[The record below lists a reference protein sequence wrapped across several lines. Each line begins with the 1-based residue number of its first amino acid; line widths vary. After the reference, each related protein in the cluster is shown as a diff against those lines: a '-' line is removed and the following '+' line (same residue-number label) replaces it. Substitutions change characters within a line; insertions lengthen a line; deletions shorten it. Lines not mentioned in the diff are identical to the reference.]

1 MTGPAGWVLH
11 VDLDQ
16 FIAAVEVLRRPELA
30 GLPVVVGG
38 RGDPTERGVVATA
51 SYEARRFGVGSGMPL
66 RLAARKLGKSSSDAV
81 FLPVDAAAYDAA
93 SAEVM
98 AVLRSLGW
106 GGVPVLVEALGWDE
120 AFVGAGPGHGDLGD
134 PVAFAERIRTTLLE
148 GTRLASAVGIGDNK
162 LQAKLATGF
171 AKQRVE
177 GAVAREAGAG
187 IGEESGPGGQE
198 RGRGTYVISDETWY
212 AEMGPRPTSA
222 LWGIGKKTADKLALL
237 GIVTVDDLARAD
249 PSMLAD
255 RVGPTTGPWLRRL
268 GRGVASSEVD
278 ATPYVARGHG
288 REETFQED
296 LTEWGDVEREVDRIA
311 RRVVADI
318 QAEGRPAVRVELK
331 LRYRPFFTLTRSHKL
346 PAPTSDADRIA
357 AEAVALLDR
366 VEKDRPVRLLGV
378 RLEMTTPD
386 SENDGVAG
394 TGDAD
399 PAPS

>member
-66 RLAARKLGKSSSDAV
+66 RLAERKLRKSEKEAV
-81 FLPVDAAAYDAA
+81 FLPADAAAYDAA

-98 AVLRSLGW
+98 DVLRGLEW
-106 GGVPVLVEALGWDE
+106 GGVPVLVEVLGWDE
-120 AFVGAGPGHGDLGD
+120 AFVGAGPGHGELGS
-134 PVAFAERIRTTLLE
+134 PIEFGERVRAAVLDR
-148 GTRLASAVGIGDNK
+148 TRLTSAVGIGDNK

-177 GAVAREAGAG
+177 GALAREAGAG
-187 IGEESGPGGQE
+187 IGEESGPGDQE

-212 AEMGPRPTSA
+212 DEMGPRPTSA

-237 GIVTVDDLARAD
+237 GIQTVEDLARAD
-249 PSMLAD
+249 AALLAEKL
-255 RVGPTTGPWLRRL
+255 GPTTGPWLRRL

-296 LTEWGDVEREVDRIA
+296 ITDWAVVESEVARIA
-311 RRVVADI
+311 RRVVEDI
-318 QAEGRPAVRVELK
+318 DAEGRPAVRVELK

-346 PAPTSDADRIA
+346 PEPTNDPDRLA

-378 RLEMTTPD
+378 RLEMTEP
-386 SENDGVAG
+386 
-394 TGDAD
+394 
-399 PAPS
+399 

>member
-1 MTGPAGWVLH
+1 MVSQPHLPAVGDGPPGQPWVLH

-51 SYEARRFGVGSGMPL
+51 SYEARRYGVGSGMPL
-66 RLAARKLGKSSSDAV
+66 RLAERKLRKSEKRVV
-81 FLPVDAAAYDAA
+81 FLPLDKDAYDTA

-98 AVLRSLGW
+98 DVLRGLEW
-106 GGVPVLVEALGWDE
+106 GGVPVLVEVLGWDE
-120 AFVGAGPGHGDLGD
+120 AFVGPGPDHGDLGS
-134 PVAFAERIRTTLLE
+134 PVEFAERIRTAVRDA
-148 GTRLASAVGIGDNK
+148 TRLTSGVGIGDNK

-177 GAVAREAGAG
+177 GALAREAGSG
-187 IGEESGPGGQE
+187 IGEESGPGGQQ
-198 RGRGTYVISDETWY
+198 RGRGSYVISDDTWY
-212 AEMGPRPTSA
+212 EEMGARPTSA

-237 GIVTVDDLARAD
+237 GIETVEDLARAD
-249 PSMLAD
+249 AAMLAE
-255 RVGPTTGPWLRRL
+255 RIGPTTGPWLRRL
-268 GRGVASSEVD
+268 GRGMGSSAVD

-296 LTEWGDVEREVDRIA
+296 ITDWAVVESEVARIA
-311 RRVVADI
+311 RRVVEDI
-318 QAEGRPAVRVELK
+318 EAAGRPAVRVELK

-346 PAPTSDADRIA
+346 PAPTADPDLLA

-366 VEKDRPVRLLGV
+366 VERDRPVRLLGV
-378 RLEMTTPD
+378 RLEM
-386 SENDGVAG
+386 
-394 TGDAD
+394 AD
-399 PAPS
+399 PEPPVAE

>member
-1 MTGPAGWVLH
+1 MGWVLH

-51 SYEARRFGVGSGMPL
+51 SYEARAFGVGSGMPL
-66 RLAARKLGKSSSDAV
+66 RLAARKLGRSEQAV
-81 FLPVDAAAYDAA
+81 FLPVDKDAYDAA

-98 AVLRSLGW
+98 GVLRSLEW
-106 GGVPVLVEALGWDE
+106 GGVPVLVEVLGWDE
-120 AFVGAGPGHGDLGD
+120 AFVGPGPEHGDLGD
-134 PVAFAERIRTTLLE
+134 PVDFAERIRAAVLE
-148 GTRLASAVGIGDNK
+148 QTQLRSGVGIGDNK

-177 GAVAREAGAG
+177 GALAREAGAG

-198 RGRGTYVISDETWY
+198 RGRGTYVISDESWY
-212 AEMGPRPTSA
+212 DEMGARPTSA

-237 GIVTVDDLARAD
+237 GIVTVEDLARSD
-249 PSMLAD
+249 PAVLAE
-255 RVGPTTGPWLRRL
+255 RIGPTTGPWLHRL
-268 GRGVASSEVD
+268 GRGVASNEVD

-288 REETFQED
+288 REETFQD
-296 LTEWGDVEREVDRIA
+296 DITDWSVVELEVARIA
-311 RRVVADI
+311 RRVVEDI
-318 QAEGRPAVRVELK
+318 EAEGRPAVRVELK

-346 PAPTSDADRIA
+346 PEPTNDPDLLA

-366 VEKDRPVRLLGV
+366 VEKGRPVRLLGV
-378 RLEMTTPD
+378 RLEM
-386 SENDGVAG
+386 
-394 TGDAD
+394 AD
-399 PAPS
+399 PE

>member
-38 RGDPTERGVVATA
+38 RGDPSERGVVATA
-51 SYEARRFGVGSGMPL
+51 SYEARRYGVGSGMPL
-66 RLAARKLGKSSSDAV
+66 RLAERKLRKADKEAV
-81 FLPVDAAAYDAA
+81 FLPTDATAYDAA

-98 AVLRSLGW
+98 DVLRGLEW
-106 GGVPVLVEALGWDE
+106 GGPPVLVEVLGWDE
-120 AFVGAGPGHGDLGD
+120 AFVGAGPGHGELGS
-134 PVAFAERIRTTLLE
+134 PVEFAERIRTAVLE
-148 GTRLASAVGIGDNK
+148 RTRLTSAVGIGDNK

-177 GAVAREAGAG
+177 GALAREAGAG

-198 RGRGTYVISDETWY
+198 RGRGTYVISDESWY
-212 AEMGPRPTSA
+212 DEMGTRPTSA

-237 GIVTVDDLARAD
+237 GIVTVEDLARAD
-249 PSMLAD
+249 AAMLAEKI
-255 RVGPTTGPWLRRL
+255 GPTTGPWLRRL
-268 GRGVASSEVD
+268 GRGIASSEVD

-296 LTEWGDVEREVDRIA
+296 ITDWSVVESEVARIA
-311 RRVVADI
+311 RRVVQDI
-318 QAEGRPAVRVELK
+318 DAEGRPAVRVELK

-346 PAPTSDADRIA
+346 PEPTNDPERLA

-378 RLEMTTPD
+378 RLEMT
-386 SENDGVAG
+386 
-394 TGDAD
+394 D
-399 PAPS
+399 PAAAIDDGAADQPSG

>member
-30 GLPVVVGG
+30 GLPVIVGG

-66 RLAARKLGKSSSDAV
+66 RLAARKLRRSEREAV
-81 FLPVDAAAYDAA
+81 FLPVDAAAYDVA
-93 SAEVM
+93 STAVM
-98 AVLRSLGW
+98 DVLRGVEW
-106 GGVPVLVEALGWDE
+106 GGVPVLVEVLGWDE
-120 AFVGAGPGHGDLGD
+120 AFVGPGPGHDDLGD
-134 PVAFAERIRTTLLE
+134 PVAFAERIRDAVLE
-148 GTRLASAVGIGDNK
+148 QTHLRSGVGIGDNK

-177 GAVAREAGAG
+177 GALAREAGAG

-212 AEMGPRPTSA
+212 DEMGARPTSA

-237 GIVTVDDLARAD
+237 GILTVEDLARAD
-249 PSMLAD
+249 PAVLAA
-255 RVGPTTGPWLRRL
+255 RIGPTTGPWLRRL
-268 GRGVASSEVD
+268 GRGVGSREVD

-296 LTEWGDVEREVDRIA
+296 LTDWEEVERETARIA

-318 QAEGRPAVRVELK
+318 EAEGRPAVRVELK

-346 PAPTSDADRIA
+346 AAPTSDAEVLA

-378 RLEMTTPD
+378 RLEMTAPD
-386 SENDGVAG
+386 
-394 TGDAD
+394 
-399 PAPS
+399 

>member
-1 MTGPAGWVLH
+1 MGWVLH

-30 GLPVVVGG
+30 GLPVIVGG

-66 RLAARKLGKSSSDAV
+66 RLAERKLRKSEEEAV
-81 FLPVDAAAYDAA
+81 FLPVDKDAYDAA

-98 AVLRSLGW
+98 DVLRSLDW
-106 GGVPVLVEALGWDE
+106 GGVPVLVEVLGWDE
-120 AFVGAGPGHGDLGD
+120 AFVGPGPDHGELGS
-134 PVAFAERIRTTLLE
+134 PAEFAERIRAAVLDR
-148 GTRLASAVGIGDNK
+148 TRLTSAVGIGNNK

-177 GAVAREAGAG
+177 GALAREAGSG

-198 RGRGTYVISDETWY
+198 RGRGTYVLTDEGWY
-212 AEMGPRPTSA
+212 DEMGDRPTSA

-237 GIVTVDDLARAD
+237 GIATVEDLARAD
-249 PSMLAD
+249 AAMLAE
-255 RVGPTTGPWLRRL
+255 RIGPTTGPWLRRL

-296 LTEWGDVEREVDRIA
+296 LTDWAEVEREVDRIA

-318 QAEGRPAVRVELK
+318 AAEGRPAVRVELK

-346 PAPTSDADRIA
+346 PAPTTDADELA

-378 RLEMTTPD
+378 RLEM
-386 SENDGVAG
+386 
-394 TGDAD
+394 AD
-399 PAPS
+399 PS

>member
-1 MTGPAGWVLH
+1 MGWVLH

-30 GLPVVVGG
+30 GLPVIVGG

-66 RLAARKLGKSSSDAV
+66 RLAERKLRKSEEEAV
-81 FLPVDAAAYDAA
+81 FLPVDKDAYDAA

-98 AVLRSLGW
+98 DVLRSLDW
-106 GGVPVLVEALGWDE
+106 GGVPVLVEVLGWDE
-120 AFVGAGPGHGDLGD
+120 AFVGPGPDHGELGS
-134 PVAFAERIRTTLLE
+134 PVEFAERIRAAVLDR
-148 GTRLASAVGIGDNK
+148 TRLTSAVGIGNNK

-177 GAVAREAGAG
+177 GALAREAGSG

-198 RGRGTYVISDETWY
+198 RGRGTYVLTDEGWY
-212 AEMGPRPTSA
+212 DEMGDRPTSA

-237 GIVTVDDLARAD
+237 GIATVEDLARAD
-249 PSMLAD
+249 AAMLAE
-255 RVGPTTGPWLRRL
+255 RIGPTTGPWLRRL

-296 LTEWGDVEREVDRIA
+296 LTDWAEVEREVDRIA

-318 QAEGRPAVRVELK
+318 AAEGRPAVRVELK

-346 PAPTSDADRIA
+346 PAPTTDADELA

-378 RLEMTTPD
+378 RLEM
-386 SENDGVAG
+386 
-394 TGDAD
+394 AD
-399 PAPS
+399 PS

>member
-1 MTGPAGWVLH
+1 MSWVLH

-38 RGDPTERGVVATA
+38 RGDPTERGVVSTA

-66 RLAARKLGKSSSDAV
+66 RLAARKLRSAEPEAI

-93 SAEVM
+93 SAGVM
-98 AVLRSLGW
+98 AVLRSLEW
-106 GGVPVLVEALGWDE
+106 GGVPAVVEVLGWDE
-120 AFVGAGPGHGDLGD
+120 AFVGPGHGHGDLGS
-134 PVAFAERIRTTLLE
+134 PVAFAELIRMALLDA
-148 GTRLASAVGIGDNK
+148 TRLRSAVGIGDNK

-171 AKQRVE
+171 AKRRVE

-198 RGRGTYVISDETWY
+198 RGLGTYVISDETWY
-212 AEMGPRPTSA
+212 AEMGGRPTSA
-222 LWGIGKKTADKLALL
+222 LWGIGKKTADKLAGL
-237 GIVTVDDLARAD
+237 GIATVEELARAD
-249 PSMLAD
+249 AAMLAE

-268 GRGVASSEVD
+268 GRGVASGEVD
-278 ATPYVARGHG
+278 ATPWVARGHG

-296 LTEWGDVEREVDRIA
+296 LTEWADVEREVARIA
-311 RRVVADI
+311 RRVVEDI
-318 QAEGRPAVRVELK
+318 VKEGRPAVRVELK

-346 PAPTSDADRIA
+346 KERTSDPDRLA

-378 RLEMTTPD
+378 RLEMAAPD
-386 SENDGVAG
+386 
-394 TGDAD
+394 
-399 PAPS
+399 

>member
-1 MTGPAGWVLH
+1 MGWVLH

-38 RGDPTERGVVATA
+38 RGDPSERGVVSTA

-66 RLAARKLGKSSSDAV
+66 RLAERKLRKSEKEAI

-98 AVLRSLGW
+98 DVLRGLEW
-106 GGVPVLVEALGWDE
+106 GGVPVLVEVLGWDE
-120 AFVGAGPGHGDLGD
+120 AFVGPGPDHGELGD
-134 PVAFAERIRTTLLE
+134 PVAFGERIREALLE
-148 GTRLASAVGIGDNK
+148 QTRLRSGVGIGNNK

-177 GAVAREAGAG
+177 GALAREAGAG

-198 RGRGTYVISDETWY
+198 RGRGTYVITDETWY
-212 AEMGPRPTSA
+212 DEMGARPTSA

-237 GIVTVDDLARAD
+237 GIATVEDLARAD
-249 PSMLAD
+249 AAMLAE
-255 RVGPTTGPWLRRL
+255 RIGPTTGPWLRRL
-268 GRGVASSEVD
+268 GRGVGSSEVD

-288 REETFQED
+288 REETFQQD
-296 LTEWGDVEREVDRIA
+296 ITDWAVVESEVARIA
-311 RRVVADI
+311 RRVVEDI
-318 QAEGRPAVRVELK
+318 VAEGRPAVRVELK

-346 PAPTSDADRIA
+346 AEPTSDPDLLA

-378 RLEMTTPD
+378 RLEMAEPQ
-386 SENDGVAG
+386 SLVE
-394 TGDAD
+394 
-399 PAPS
+399 

>member
-66 RLAARKLGKSSSDAV
+66 RLAERKLRKSEKEAV
-81 FLPVDAAAYDAA
+81 FLPTDAAAYDAA

-98 AVLRSLGW
+98 DVLRGLEW
-106 GGVPVLVEALGWDE
+106 GGVPVLVEVLGWDE
-120 AFVGAGPGHGDLGD
+120 AFVGAGPGHGELGS
-134 PVAFAERIRTTLLE
+134 PIEFGERIRAAVLDR
-148 GTRLASAVGIGDNK
+148 TRLTSAVGIGDNK

-177 GAVAREAGAG
+177 GALAREAGAG
-187 IGEESGPGGQE
+187 IGEESGPGDQE

-212 AEMGPRPTSA
+212 DEMGLRPTSA

-237 GIVTVDDLARAD
+237 GIQTVEDLARAD
-249 PSMLAD
+249 AALLAEKL
-255 RVGPTTGPWLRRL
+255 GPTTGPWLRRL

-296 LTEWGDVEREVDRIA
+296 ITDWAVVEREVARIA
-311 RRVVADI
+311 RRVVEDI
-318 QAEGRPAVRVELK
+318 DAEGRPAVRVELK

-346 PAPTSDADRIA
+346 PEPTNDPDRLA

-378 RLEMTTPD
+378 RLEMTEP
-386 SENDGVAG
+386 
-394 TGDAD
+394 
-399 PAPS
+399 

>member
-30 GLPVVVGG
+30 GLPVIVGG
-38 RGDPTERGVVATA
+38 RGDPSERGVVATA

-66 RLAARKLGKSSSDAV
+66 RLAARKCKEAV

-93 SAEVM
+93 STTVM
-98 AVLRSLGW
+98 DVLRGLEW
-106 GGVPVLVEALGWDE
+106 GGVPVLVEVLGWDE
-120 AFVGAGPGHGDLGD
+120 AFVGPGPEHGALGD
-134 PVAFAERIRTTLLE
+134 PVEFAEQIRSAVLE
-148 GTRLASAVGIGDNK
+148 HTRLRSGVGIGDNK

-177 GAVAREAGAG
+177 GALAREAGAG
-187 IGEESGPGGQE
+187 IGEESGPGGQV
-198 RGRGTYVISDETWY
+198 RGRGTYVISDESWY
-212 AEMGPRPTSA
+212 DEMGTRPTSA

-237 GIVTVDDLARAD
+237 GIVTVEGLARAD
-249 PSMLAD
+249 AAMLAE
-255 RVGPTTGPWLRRL
+255 RIGPTTGPWLRRL
-268 GRGVASSEVD
+268 GRGVGSSEVD
-278 ATPYVARGHG
+278 PTPYVARGHG

-296 LTEWGDVEREVDRIA
+296 LTDWADVERETERIA

-318 QAEGRPAVRVELK
+318 VAAGRPAVRVELK

-346 PAPTSDADRIA
+346 SEPTSNPDVLA

-366 VEKDRPVRLLGV
+366 VEKDRAVRLLGV
-378 RLEMTTPD
+378 RLEM
-386 SENDGVAG
+386 
-394 TGDAD
+394 AD
-399 PAPS
+399 PAVPDGE

>member
-1 MTGPAGWVLH
+1 MSWVLH

-38 RGDPTERGVVATA
+38 RGDPSERGVVATA

-66 RLAARKLGKSSSDAV
+66 RLAERKLRKSEKEAI

-93 SAEVM
+93 STAVM
-98 AVLRSLGW
+98 DVLRGLEW
-106 GGVPVLVEALGWDE
+106 GGVPVLVEVLGWDE
-120 AFVGAGPGHGDLGD
+120 AFVGPGPEHGDLGD
-134 PVAFAERIRTTLLE
+134 PVAFGEQIRAAILTSTQLRS
-148 GTRLASAVGIGDNK
+148 GVGIGNNK

-177 GAVAREAGAG
+177 GALAREAGAG

-198 RGRGTYVISDETWY
+198 RGRGTYVITDETWY
-212 AEMGPRPTSA
+212 DEMGVRPTSA

-237 GIVTVDDLARAD
+237 GIETVEDLARAD
-249 PSMLAD
+249 ATMLAE
-255 RVGPTTGPWLRRL
+255 RIGPTTGPWLRRL
-268 GRGVASSEVD
+268 GRGVGSSEVD

-296 LTEWGDVEREVDRIA
+296 LTDWAEVEREVARIA
-311 RRVVADI
+311 HRVVADI
-318 QAEGRPAVRVELK
+318 EAEGRPAVRVELK
-331 LRYRPFFTLTRSHKL
+331 LRYRPFFTITRSHKL
-346 PAPTSDADRIA
+346 SAPTTDPEVLA

-378 RLEMTTPD
+378 RLEMAAPD
-386 SENDGVAG
+386 
-394 TGDAD
+394 
-399 PAPS
+399 

>member
-1 MTGPAGWVLH
+1 MIGPAGWVLH

-16 FIAAVEVLRRPELA
+16 FIAAVEVLRRPELV

-51 SYEARRFGVGSGMPL
+51 SYEARAFGVGSGMPL
-66 RLAARKLGKSSSDAV
+66 RLAERKLRKSPVDAV
-81 FLPVDAAAYDAA
+81 FLPVDKDAYDEA
-93 SAEVM
+93 SGAVM
-98 AVLRSLGW
+98 DVLRALEW
-106 GGVPVLVEALGWDE
+106 GGAPVLVEVLGWDE

-134 PVAFAERIRTTLLE
+134 PVVFAESIRAALLE
-148 GTRLASAVGIGDNK
+148 RTQLRSGVGIGDNK

-187 IGEESGPGGQE
+187 IGEVAGPGGQE
-198 RGRGTYVISDETWY
+198 RGCGTYVISDATWY
-212 AEMGPRPTSA
+212 AEMGDRPTTA
-222 LWGIGKKTADKLALL
+222 LWGIGKKTADRLAGL

-249 PSMLAD
+249 PELLA
-255 RVGPTTGPWLRRL
+255 RNIGPTTGPWLRRL

-296 LTEWGDVEREVDRIA
+296 LTDWSEVEREVDRIA

-318 QAEGRPAVRVELK
+318 EAAGRPAMRVELK
-331 LRYRPFFTLTRSHKL
+331 IRFRPFFTFTRSHKL
-346 PAPTSDADRIA
+346 KQPTTDPDVLA

-378 RLEMTTPD
+378 RLEMTPP
-386 SENDGVAG
+386 EGLVE
-394 TGDAD
+394 
-399 PAPS
+399 

>member
-1 MTGPAGWVLH
+1 MTGAASWVLH

-30 GLPVVVGG
+30 GLPVIVGG
-38 RGDPTERGVVATA
+38 RGDPTERGVVSTA

-66 RLAARKLGKSSSDAV
+66 RLAARKLHGSSPEAV

-98 AVLRSLGW
+98 AVLRGLEW
-106 GGVPVLVEALGWDE
+106 GGVPVLVEVLGWDE
-120 AFVGAGPGHGDLGD
+120 AFVGPGPDHGELGS
-134 PVAFAERIRTTLLE
+134 PVEFGERIRTALLE
-148 GTRLASAVGIGDNK
+148 ATQLKSAVGIGDNK

-171 AKQRVE
+171 AKRRVE
-177 GAVAREAGAG
+177 GALAREAGAG

-198 RGRGTYVISDETWY
+198 RGRGTYVISDDSWY
-212 AEMGPRPTSA
+212 DEMGARPTTA

-237 GIVTVDDLARAD
+237 GVVTVEDLARAD
-249 PSMLAD
+249 PELLAAHL
-255 RVGPTTGPWLRRL
+255 GPTTGPWLRRL

-296 LTEWGDVEREVDRIA
+296 LTDWAEVERETARIA
-311 RRVVADI
+311 RRVVEDI
-318 QAEGRPAVRVELK
+318 EVEGRPAVRVELK

-346 PAPTSDADRIA
+346 PEPTNDPDLLA

-378 RLEMTTPD
+378 RLEM
-386 SENDGVAG
+386 
-394 TGDAD
+394 AD
-399 PAPS
+399 PD

>member
-30 GLPVVVGG
+30 GLPVIVGG
-38 RGDPTERGVVATA
+38 RGDPTERGVVSTA

-66 RLAARKLGKSSSDAV
+66 RLAARKLRKSSPEAI

-93 SAEVM
+93 SASVM
-98 AVLRSLGW
+98 DVLRGLEW
-106 GGVPVLVEALGWDE
+106 GGVPVLVEVLGWDE
-120 AFVGAGPGHGDLGD
+120 AFVGAGPGHGDLGS
-134 PVAFAERIRTTLLE
+134 PVEFGERIRAAVLDATHLT
-148 GTRLASAVGIGDNK
+148 SAVGIGDNK

-177 GAVAREAGAG
+177 GALAREAGAG

-198 RGRGTYVISDETWY
+198 RGRGTYRISDETWY
-212 AEMGPRPTSA
+212 DEMGARPTSA
-222 LWGIGKKTADKLALL
+222 LWGIGKKTADKLAGL
-237 GIVTVDDLARAD
+237 GILTVEDLARAD
-249 PSMLAD
+249 AEMLAGQI
-255 RVGPTTGPWLRRL
+255 GPTTGPWLRRL
-268 GRGVASSEVD
+268 GRGVGSSEVD

-296 LTEWGDVEREVDRIA
+296 LTDWSEVERETARIA

-318 QAEGRPAVRVELK
+318 EAEGRPAVRVELK

-346 PAPTSDADRIA
+346 PEPTNDPDLLA

-378 RLEMTTPD
+378 RLEMTPPD
-386 SENDGVAG
+386 
-394 TGDAD
+394 
-399 PAPS
+399 